1 MKSHHT
7 LIISLAI
14 VSLLL
19 PRDSFAASSKAI
31 FDEQCSSC
39 HGQDGRGQTPAG
51 KALGVQD
58 LTGKVVQAKTDAELT
73 TVIKK
78 GKDKMPAFEG
88 SLSDSDVK
96 LLVAYIRSFS
106 KGK

>member
-1 MKSHHT
+1 MKSQHT
-7 LIISLAI
+7 LIIALAI
-14 VSLLL
+14 VPFLL
-19 PRDSFAASSKAI
+19 PRSGFAASGKSI

-51 KALGVQD
+51 KALRVQD
-58 LTGKVVQAKTDAELT
+58 LTGKAVQAKTDEELT

-78 GKDKMPAFEG
+78 GKDKMPAFES

>member
-1 MKSHHT
+1 MKSQHA
-7 LIISLAI
+7 LIIASAI
-14 VSLLL
+14 VSFFL
-19 PRDSFAASSKAI
+19 PRDCFAASGKAI
-31 FDEQCSSC
+31 FDEQRSSC

-51 KALGVQD
+51 KALAVQD
-58 LTGKVVQAKTDAELT
+58 LTGKAVQAKPDAELT

-78 GKDKMPAFEG
+78 GKDKMPAFES